1 MSNSYTRADEPVDPF
16 DTSVTTP
23 AMRIG
28 SNVIRPA
35 GPWTATTHALLRHL
49 QEVRFAA
56 SPRVVGDGF
65 DGEGHEVLT
74 WIEGEIVQPRPF
86 PNPEDSLFRIGQLMQ
101 ELHTATASFVPP
113 PDATWM
119 PWTLHRDGP
128 GTIISHGNIA
138 PWHVVI
144 QEGQPVGF
152 IGWEYAGPVVR
163 IEELAATG
171 WYCCQLH
178 DDDVAEM
185 VGLPDAET
193 RAQWLRAFL
202 DGYGL
207 SKYERV
213 GLITRMIQWAI
224 RDTAAFARKKGF
236 KRDDEHANARD
247 LWLMTW
253 QIRAADWMLNHR
265 AMLQNVIEK

>member
-1 MSNSYTRADEPVDPF
+1 MSSNCASVDGPGDPF
-16 DTSVTTP
+16 DTSVPTP
-23 AMRIG
+23 TMHIG
-28 SNVIRPA
+28 PNAIRPA

-49 QEVRFAA
+49 ENVGFTA

-65 DGEGHEVLT
+65 DNEGREVLT

-86 PNPEDSLFRIGQLMQ
+86 PDPQDSLYRIGQLMR
-101 ELHTATASFVPP
+101 ELHAATASFVPP

-119 PWTLHRDGP
+119 PWGLHRNGP

-144 QEGQPVGF
+144 RDGCPVGF

-163 IEELAATG
+163 MEELAATG

-178 DDDVAEM
+178 DDDVAELA
-185 VGLPDAET
+185 GLPDAET

-202 DGYGL
+202 DGYEL

-213 GLITRMIQWAI
+213 GLVTRMIEWAV
-224 RDTAAFARKKGF
+224 RDTAAFARQKDF
-236 KRDDEHANARD
+236 KCVEGHANAQH
-247 LWLMTW
+247 LWLMSW